1 MEPRSVMQREAK
13 TIEDAILMKLAGER
27 VVLATVLKTWGSSPR
42 PIGAVMAISESK
54 KFIGSVSGGC
64 IEDELI
70 SLIQN
75 EFPTEAALIEYS
87 SETTRTLPCGGT
99 LLLLLEP
106 LDSIS
111 ALDQMVKQL
120 ANGVSLVRSVTV
132 PALEV
137 SWRPAI
143 DDDKTGFSSS
153 TYEILYERSW
163 QILIV
168 GMGELSQWV
177 YQIANLMDYE
187 VKVCEPRED
196 YRESWPFSESE
207 IYTDYPDDFVR
218 LAKPDRQTCVLALTH
233 DPKIDDMA
241 IMEALITDA
250 FYIGALG
257 SKRTTY
263 NRADRLKTHFGMED
277 KDIRR
282 LHAPIGVDL
291 NTRKPQEIALSI
303 ITEITAVRNRVEISS
318 GRLE

>member
-1 MEPRSVMQREAK
+1 MQREAK
-13 TIEDAILMKLAGER
+13 TIEDAISMKLAGER

-111 ALDQMVKQL
+111 ALDEMVKQL
-120 ANGVSLVRSVTV
+120 ANGISLVRSVTV
-132 PALEV
+132 PALEIT
-137 SWRPAI
+137 WRPAI
-143 DDDKTGFSSS
+143 DDDKTGFSSA

-277 KDIRR
+277 EDIRR
-282 LHAPIGVDL
+282 LHAPIGLDL

-303 ITEITAVRNRVEISS
+303 ITEITAVRNRVDISS
-318 GRLE
+318 SRLE

>member
-13 TIEDAILMKLAGER
+13 TIEDAISFKLAGER

-42 PIGAVMAISESK
+42 PIGAVMAISESR
-54 KFIGSVSGGC
+54 KFVGSVSGGC

-70 SLIQN
+70 GLIQN
-75 EFPTEAALIEYS
+75 EFPTEAVLIEYS

-106 LDSIS
+106 LDSID
-111 ALDQMVKQL
+111 ALDEMVKQL
-120 ANGVSLVRSVTV
+120 KNGISIVRSVTL
-132 PALEV
+132 PTLEI
-137 SWRPAI
+137 SWRAAT
-143 DDDKTGFSSS
+143 DDDKTGFSSAA
-153 TYEILYERSW
+153 YDILYERNW

-177 YQIANLMDYE
+177 YQVANLMDYE

-196 YRESWPFSESE
+196 YRESWPFGESK
-207 IYTDYPDDFVR
+207 ICTDYPDDFVR

-250 FYIGALG
+250 FYVGALG

-263 NRADRLKTHFGMED
+263 NRADRLKTHFGMKD

-282 LHAPIGVDL
+282 LHAPIGLDL

-303 ITEITAVRNRVEISS
+303 ITEITAVRNRVEIKSS
-318 GRLE
+318 RLE

>member
-1 MEPRSVMQREAK
+1 MQREAK

-64 IEDELI
+64 IEEELI

-263 NRADRLKTHFGMED
+263 NRADRLKTHFGIDD

>member
-13 TIEDAILMKLAGER
+13 TIEDAISMKLAGER

-111 ALDQMVKQL
+111 ALDEMVKQL
-120 ANGVSLVRSVTV
+120 ANGISLVRSVTV
-132 PALEV
+132 PALEIT
-137 SWRPAI
+137 WRPAI
-143 DDDKTGFSSS
+143 DDDKTGFSSA

-277 KDIRR
+277 EDIRR

-318 GRLE
+318 SRLE

>member
-13 TIEDAILMKLAGER
+13 TIEDALSMMLAGER
-27 VVLATVLKTWGSSPR
+27 VALATVIKTWGSSPR
-42 PIGAVMAISESK
+42 PLGAVMAITESR
-54 KFIGSVSGGC
+54 KFVGSVSGGC

-70 SLIQN
+70 NRVGGQ
-75 EFPTEAALIEYS
+75 FPAYAELIEYS

-111 ALDQMVKQL
+111 DLNEMVRELKS
-120 ANGVSLVRSVTV
+120 GISIVRSIK
-132 PALEV
+132 LEPLET
-137 SWRPAI
+137 SWRMAEKN
-143 DDDKTGFSSS
+143 DQSRLSADRL
-153 TYEILYERSW
+153 ELLYERSW

-177 YQIANLMDYE
+177 YQLANLIDYE

-196 YRESWPFSESE
+196 YRKSWTFLESE
-207 IYTDYPDDFVR
+207 TYTDYPDDFVR
-218 LAKPDRQTCVLALTH
+218 LVEPDRQTCVLALTH

-241 IMEALITDA
+241 IIEALASDA

-257 SKRTTY
+257 SRRTTN
-263 NRADRLKTHFGMED
+263 NRADRLRDHFGMND
-277 KDIRR
+277 NDLQR
-282 LHAPIGVDL
+282 LHAPIGLDL

-303 ITEITAVRNRVEISS
+303 MTEITAVRNRVEISS
-318 GRLE
+318 NRIR

>member
-13 TIEDAILMKLAGER
+13 TIEDAISMKLAGER

-111 ALDQMVKQL
+111 ALDEMVKQL
-120 ANGVSLVRSVTV
+120 ANGISLVRSVTV
-132 PALEV
+132 PALEIT
-137 SWRPAI
+137 WRPAI
-143 DDDKTGFSSS
+143 DDDKTGFSSA

-277 KDIRR
+277 EDIRR

-303 ITEITAVRNRVEISS
+303 ITEITAVRNRVDISS
-318 GRLE
+318 SRLE

>member
-1 MEPRSVMQREAK
+1 MQREAK
-13 TIEDAILMKLAGER
+13 TIEDAISMKLAGER

-111 ALDQMVKQL
+111 ALDEMVKQL
-120 ANGVSLVRSVTV
+120 ANGISLVRSVTV
-132 PALEV
+132 PALEIT
-137 SWRPAI
+137 WRPAI
-143 DDDKTGFSSS
+143 DDDKTGFSSA

-277 KDIRR
+277 EDIRR

-318 GRLE
+318 SRLE

>member
-1 MEPRSVMQREAK
+1 MQREAK

>member
-1 MEPRSVMQREAK
+1 MQREAK

-218 LAKPDRQTCVLALTH
+218 LVKPDRQTCVLALTH

-263 NRADRLKTHFGMED
+263 NRADRLKTHFGIDD

-303 ITEITAVRNRVEISS
+303 ITEITAVRNRVEIST

>member
-1 MEPRSVMQREAK
+1 MQREAK
-13 TIEDAILMKLAGER
+13 TIEDAISMKLAGER

-54 KFIGSVSGGC
+54 KFVGSVSGGC

-111 ALDQMVKQL
+111 ALDEMVKQL
-120 ANGVSLVRSVTV
+120 ANGISLVRSVTV
-132 PALEV
+132 PALEIT
-137 SWRPAI
+137 WRPAI
-143 DDDKTGFSSS
+143 DDDKTGFSSA

-277 KDIRR
+277 EDIRR

-303 ITEITAVRNRVEISS
+303 ITEITAVRNRVDISS
-318 GRLE
+318 SRLE

>member
-13 TIEDAILMKLAGER
+13 TIEDAISMKLAGER

-42 PIGAVMAISESK
+42 PIGAVMAICESK

-111 ALDQMVKQL
+111 ALDEMVKQL
-120 ANGVSLVRSVTV
+120 KNGISLVRSVTV
-132 PALEV
+132 PALEIT
-137 SWRPAI
+137 WRPAI
-143 DDDKTGFSSS
+143 DDDKTGFSSA

-218 LAKPDRQTCVLALTH
+218 LAKPDRQTCILALTH

-277 KDIRR
+277 EDIRR

-318 GRLE
+318 SRLE

>member
-1 MEPRSVMQREAK
+1 MQREAK

-111 ALDQMVKQL
+111 ALDEMVKQL
-120 ANGVSLVRSVTV
+120 KNGISLVRSVTV
-132 PALEV
+132 PALEIT
-137 SWRPAI
+137 WRPAI
-143 DDDKTGFSSS
+143 DDDKTGFSSA

-277 KDIRR
+277 EDIRR

-318 GRLE
+318 SRLE

>member
-64 IEDELI
+64 IEEELI

-263 NRADRLKTHFGMED
+263 NRADRLKTHFGIDD

>member
-1 MEPRSVMQREAK
+1 MQREAK

-263 NRADRLKTHFGMED
+263 NRADRLKTHFGIDD

>member
-1 MEPRSVMQREAK
+1 MQREAK
-13 TIEDAILMKLAGER
+13 TIEDAISMKLAGER

-111 ALDQMVKQL
+111 ALDEMVKQL
-120 ANGVSLVRSVTV
+120 ANGISLVRSVTV
-132 PALEV
+132 PALEIT
-137 SWRPAI
+137 WRPAI
-143 DDDKTGFSSS
+143 DDDKTGFSSA

-277 KDIRR
+277 EDIRR

-303 ITEITAVRNRVEISS
+303 ITEITAVRNRVDISS
-318 GRLE
+318 SRLE